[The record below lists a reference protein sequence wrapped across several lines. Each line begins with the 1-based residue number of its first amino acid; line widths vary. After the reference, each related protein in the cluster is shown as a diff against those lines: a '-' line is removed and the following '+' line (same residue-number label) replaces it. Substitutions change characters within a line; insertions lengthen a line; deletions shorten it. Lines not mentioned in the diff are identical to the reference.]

1 MGRSNVLR
9 CAYCFAAT
17 SLLILASLTPTRAAS
32 PTGRLIDAEQVE
44 LFAALDAGQIEV
56 NIVPRDSARITMQV
70 ENLTEGPL
78 LVRLPA
84 AAVAVP
90 VLAQHQQGGFFGRDN
105 NRRGNAPQ
113 RQGIGF
119 PNNRGGG
126 NPFFNANGNR
136 FGNGFQLGVQ
146 NIRFLQGDNP
156 LELDQLAAEFRR
168 APFDE
173 NGLLSVPAGRT
184 IRIRLD
190 SVCLEYG
197 KSEPRPRIAYELR
210 PLETFSDD
218 PILKQVLAMLPYEG
232 VSQREIQIA
241 SWHLASDM
249 SWEDLDALRVEHLN
263 GRSERRFETAEID
276 RAREIVDAII
286 PPNESKSTGQ

>member
-1 MGRSNVLR
+1 MSRSTVLR
-9 CAYCFAAT
+9 CAYCFAAA
-17 SLLILASLTPTRAAS
+17 SLLIFSSLTPTRAAS

-44 LFAALDAGQIEV
+44 LFAAMDAGQIEV
-56 NIVPRDSARITMQV
+56 NIVPRDSTRITMQV

-90 VLAQHQQGGFFGRDN
+90 VLAQFFPPLLPPPRPN
-105 NRRGNAPQ
+105 PPQ
-113 RQGIGF
+113 RGGLGF
-119 PNNRGGG
+119 PNNRRG
-126 NPFFNANGNR
+126 PVPIFNANGNR
-136 FGNGFQLGVQ
+136 FGNGFQPLPE

-156 LELDQLAAEFRR
+156 LGLDQLAAEFRR

-197 KSEPRPRIAYELR
+197 KPEPRPRIAYELR
-210 PLETFSDD
+210 PLETFSVD
-218 PILKQVLAMLPYEG
+218 PTLKQVLAMLPYEG

-286 PPNESKSTGQ
+286 PPSEGKSKGR